1 MLVDGVIELINPAL
15 EKLNEKLNTQTDD
28 LAKQGEALLKL
39 LESKT
44 SISDAL
50 PAEFPSTPITPE
62 ILPSVPTMIAP
73 VAPCPS
79 DTLLHNL
86 QFPHWIPMNVPNI

>member
-1 MLVDGVIELINPAL
+1 MLVDGVVGLINPAL
-15 EKLNEKLNTQTDD
+15 EKLNEKSNAQTDY

-50 PAEFPSTPITPE
+50 PAEFPSTPITQTFSP
-62 ILPSVPTMIAP
+62 LSP
-73 VAPCPS
+73 
-79 DTLLHNL
+79 L
-86 QFPHWIPMNVPNI
+86 